1 MSYIKFQDDPV
12 ARRYNASFAALCAN
26 ESTKNSL
33 KVLDRCFIIANRAKT
48 EAKFCDLEKFEY
60 PVDGHL
66 LIDFEVHPGETLS
79 VYNNSLEDVLS
90 SNPSGSDLHFPLGSG
105 TEYFEISGPSSSP
118 EYFILPNDR
127 SYSRGCVLYIDYPTT
142 DLNGEAVIPADLS
155 CSISMTDRELN
166 SQTYPVSQF
175 FSHFANPAT
184 RNANKLINRIEIT
197 NPNLN
202 FPIKVRGLI
211 VYVKSNNDPFDC
223 GC

>member
-1 MSYIKFQDDPV
+1 MSYIKFQDDPI
-12 ARRYNASFAALCAN
+12 AQRFNASFAALCSN
-26 ESTKNSL
+26 ESTKQTL

-48 EAKFCDLEKFEY
+48 EAKFCDLEKFQY

-90 SNPSGSDLHFPLGSG
+90 SNPSGSIVNYPLGSS
-105 TEYFEISGPSSSP
+105 TEYFEIVGPSSSP
-118 EYFILPNDR
+118 EYFVLPNDR
-127 SYSRGCVLYIDYPTT
+127 SYSRGCVIYVDYPVT
-142 DLNGEAVIPADLS
+142 DANGEAVIPADMS
-155 CSISMTDRELN
+155 CNITMYDRELN
-166 SQTYPVSQF
+166 SQSYPVAQF
-175 FSHFANPAT
+175 FSHFANPVT

-211 VYVKSNNDPFDC
+211 VYVKSNNAPFDC

>member
-12 ARRYNASFAALCAN
+12 AKRYNASFAALCSN
-26 ESTKNSL
+26 ESTKNTL
-33 KVLDRCFIIANRAKT
+33 KVLDRCFIIANRSKT

-90 SNPSGSDLHFPLGSG
+90 SNPSGSNLNFPLGAG
-105 TEYFEISGPSSSP
+105 TEYFEITGPSSSP

-142 DLNGEAVIPADLS
+142 DLNGEAVLPADMS
-155 CSISMTDRELN
+155 CSIAMTDRELN

>member
-1 MSYIKFQDDPV
+1 MSYTKLNDDPV
-12 ARRYNASFAALCAN
+12 ARRYNASFAALCSN
-26 ESTKNSL
+26 ELTKSSL
-33 KVLDRCFIIANRAKT
+33 KILDRCFIIANRAKS
-48 EAKFCDLEKFEY
+48 EAKFCDLEKFQY

-79 VYNNSLEDVLS
+79 VYNNSLEDILS
-90 SNPSGSDLHFPLGSG
+90 SNPSGVELHYPLGKG

-127 SYSRGCVLYIDYPTT
+127 SYSRGCVIYVDYPTT
-142 DLNGEAVIPADLS
+142 DLTGEAVNPANMS
-155 CSISMTDRELN
+155 CSITLYGRDLAA
-166 SQTYPVSQF
+166 QTYPVSQF

-184 RNANKLINRIEIT
+184 RDANKLINRIEIT

>member
-1 MSYIKFQDDPV
+1 MSYIKFQDDPI
-12 ARRYNASFAALCAN
+12 ARRYNASFAALCSN

-33 KVLDRCFIIANRAKT
+33 KILDRCFIIANRLKT
-48 EAKFCDLEKFEY
+48 DAKFCDLEKFEY

-79 VYNNSLEDVLS
+79 VYNNSLEDILS
-90 SNPSGSDLHFPLGSG
+90 SNPSGAPLNYPLGSG
-105 TEYFEISGPSSSP
+105 TEYFELTGPSSSP
-118 EYFILPNDR
+118 EYFVLPNDR
-127 SYSRGCVLYIDYPTT
+127 SYSRGCVIYVEYPST
-142 DLNGEAVIPADLS
+142 DLNGEAVNPANLS
-155 CSISMTDRELN
+155 CTISLYDRELN
-166 SQTYPVSQF
+166 VQNYQMSQF
-175 FSHFANPAT
+175 FSHFANPVT
-184 RNANKLINRIEIT
+184 RDANKLINRIEIT